1 MAVMPALVMAR
12 RLRSEEELRGVMLSS
27 SADQIEAACKRAA
40 AAGVPT
46 ALIEQALAA
55 AARQARAGGDGW
67 GAEGDLPA
75 PAVAGRA
82 DAAWGIVRARRLRA
96 EQELRAAAQ
105 AGGAE
110 RVAAARRRAEVAG
123 VDPADIQAA
132 LAEEQGTAGL
142 LMGSV
147 AGVA

>member
-55 AARQARAGGDGW
+55 ASQLPRTGGNDWDAKAGR
-67 GAEGDLPA
+67 
-75 PAVAGRA
+75 VAGHSS
-82 DAAWGIVRARRLRA
+82 AAWGIARARRLRA
-96 EQELRAAAQ
+96 EQDLRAAAQ
-105 AGGAE
+105 AGGTE
-110 RVAAARRRAEVAG
+110 RVAAARRRAEAAG
-123 VDPADIQAA
+123 VALADIQAV
-132 LAEEQGTAGL
+132 LAEELG
-142 LMGSV
+142 M
-147 AGVA
+147 AGVLTGSEAGA